1 MNNPSLLNAGQSAN
15 RGNKPELS
23 LSVIVPTYRRPDE
36 VVRCLKALETQN
48 RRPDQVV
55 VTVRPEDT
63 ASLESLGNFKK
74 TTSLNLQVALVHTPG
89 LIPAYNTGLQETWGD
104 IVCLTDDDAR
114 PHPDWLERIVQHYSD
129 PQVGAVGGRDMV
141 YTGGQL
147 EDGLVT
153 RVGKLNWFGRR
164 TGNHHLTLKG
174 GQPVEV
180 FTLKG
185 VNSSYRRQLMGQFD
199 ANLRGLPELAN
210 EDEMGLRVRKQG
222 YRMIYDPKILV
233 DHFPSHK
240 RPDARGSRAVF
251 DRVQVYNVNHNYTY
265 VLFKHL
271 SPWNRFFFLLYNF
284 LIGDSPNMALVR
296 ALYGFARTANWGYL
310 QILPAAYAGKLA
322 GIKTYFRQRV
332 K

>member
-1 MNNPSLLNAGQSAN
+1 VSVKFVNKVSAKVPEQVKQSV
-15 RGNKPELS
+15 
-23 LSVIVPTYRRPDE
+23 SVVVPTYYRPEDL
-36 VVRCLKALETQN
+36 VLCLKALEAQ
-48 RRPDQVV
+48 RRMPDQVI
-55 VTVRPEDT
+55 VTVRPED
-63 ASLESLGNFKK
+63 AVSVERLALFKEN
-74 TTSLNLQVALVHTPG
+74 TGLPLQVVLVETPG
-89 LIPAYNTGLQETWGD
+89 LVAALNAGLKKAEGT
-104 IVCLTDDDAR
+104 IVCFTDDDAR